1 MKYSVVGDVMQAV
14 VVEMEAGEEVIA
26 EAGSM
31 IFLTDAVQ
39 IDTQMTGGVMKG
51 LGRMLAGSTLFFT
64 HFKSLAPSGIVAFAA
79 HYPGRVKELNL
90 QGSAWICAKESFL
103 FCTHFIDVQIAFT
116 KRLGFGFFGGA
127 GFILQRLSGF
137 GDVFIH
143 GGGNFIEYQLAA
155 GQRIKVEAGCIVAF
169 QESVSYDVE
178 FIGGVKNA
186 LFGGEGLFLV
196 TLTGPGQ
203 IILSTMPF
211 SRMAGAIMAHGGS
224 GAATSTHALG
234 AIGDLLKGL

>member
-14 VVEMEAGEEVIA
+14 IVEMDNGEEVIA

-31 IFLTDAVQ
+31 IFLTDAVK
-39 IDTQMTGGVMKG
+39 IDTQVTGGIMKG

-64 HFKSLAPSGIVAFAA
+64 HFKSLAPGATAAFAA
-79 HYPGRVKELNL
+79 HYPGKVKQLNL
-90 QGSAWICAKESFL
+90 QGDSWICAKESFL
-103 FCTHFIDVQIAFT
+103 FCTHYIEAQIAFT
-116 KRLGFGFFGGA
+116 KRLAFGFFGGA

-137 GDVFIH
+137 GEVFIH

-155 GQRIKVEAGCIVAF
+155 GQRLKVEAGCIVAF

-178 FIGGVKNA
+178 FIGGVRNA

-196 TLTGPGQ
+196 TLSGPGQ

-211 SRMAGAIMAHGGS
+211 SRMAGAIMSHARGET
-224 GAATSTHALG
+224 AAPNHALG
-234 AIGDLLKGL
+234 SIGDILKGL